1 MTKQRNV
8 RAQRIYEDP
17 TPQDGRRVLVD
28 RLWPRGISKQA
39 ANLDDWAKAVAPST
53 ELRRWYGHDPAKFAE
68 FKRRYAAELSDDE
81 HADAW
86 DQLVDAAGAGPVTLL
101 TATKD
106 LDHSEAAVLA
116 EWLATGRVPDR
127 EQATDR

>member
-8 RAQRIYEDP
+8 RAQRIYDDAAA
-17 TPQDGRRVLVD
+17 QDGQRILVD

-39 ANLDDWAKAVAPST
+39 ANLDEWAKAVAPST
-53 ELRRWYGHDPAKFAE
+53 ELRRWYGHDPARFAE
-68 FKRRYAAELSDDE
+68 FKRRYAAELTDDE
-81 HADAW
+81 HAVAW
-86 DQLVDAAGAGPVTLL
+86 DRLVDAASRGPITLL

-116 EWLATGRVPDR
+116 QWLVDGQVTAP
-127 EQATDR
+127 